1 MLGDSDKQRLQ
12 AGFDGELTPTEWRR
26 VQEEFRGNAEAQ
38 AWLAELAHLRSTLDA
53 VPEVPVPK
61 DLAAAIKVRIPEAAI
76 KERSERKESTVRHVD
91 FAARRRPLRPLVG
104 GLALAA
110 SLVMAVGIG
119 VQFWGVSELGM
130 DSQLRSRMTGT
141 LFDAAAPEAQQ
152 HWQWPGMDARA
163 LLVRDNSELALELE
177 LDAQTAAELVLS
189 LDGEQWRWRQDAA
202 GASEMQQ
209 ASGSDES
216 VLRLAVA
223 GEQRYRLMLEPYT
236 RDGGSAQGTPPTPQ
250 VHLRLER
257 DGQSIHRGT
266 IGPD

>member
-26 VQEEFRGNAEAQ
+26 VQEEFRGNVEAE

-61 DLAAAIKVRIPEAAI
+61 DLAAAIKARIPAAAI
-76 KERSERKESTVRHVD
+76 REETERKESNVRHVD
-91 FAARRRPLRPLVG
+91 FAARRRPLGPLAG

-110 SLVMAVGIG
+110 SLVMAVGVG
-119 VQFWGVSELGM
+119 VQFWGVSELGT

-141 LFDAAAPEAQQ
+141 LFDATAPEAQQ
-152 HWQWPGMDARA
+152 HWQWQGMDARA
-163 LLVRDNSELALELE
+163 LLVRDRTELALELE
-177 LDAQTAAELVLS
+177 LDAHTAADLVLS
-189 LDGEQWRWRQDAA
+189 LDGEQWRWRPDTA
-202 GASEMQQ
+202 GGSEMQTS
-209 ASGSDES
+209 SGDAD

-223 GEQRYRLMLEPYT
+223 GVQRYRLMLEPDT
-236 RDGGSAQGTPPTPQ
+236 REGGAAQGTPPPPQ
-250 VHLRLER
+250 IHVRLER
-257 DGQSIHRGT
+257 DGQSIDRGT